1 MDSSSGRQ
9 CGRKARRVQYIK
21 TMGNRASRG
30 LRLCNSANRPTSKF
44 RLPIGGGSHHDM
56 NFLRLDC
63 SLQLH
68 MISIE
73 FT

>member
-1 MDSSSGRQ
+1 MDSSSGRH

-21 TMGNRASRG
+21 KNGKSGKSG

-44 RLPIGGGSHHDM
+44 RLPIGGSHHDM
-56 NFLRLDC
+56 TFRFLFTAAAHDFD
-63 SLQLH
+63 
-68 MISIE
+68 E